1 MSYVKLSDVPE
12 TIGGCASCGP
22 GCGCKPCQDKY
33 HGFGE
38 RYIKDEDDD
47 DDVGSDVKTAG
58 GPLGMVGGR
67 NFPAGFGA
75 VRLPVRRTVF
85 APAPKEASQ
94 GGKFLPPKPII
105 ESRRAGVS
113 RRISPMTGTPPLH
126 VDPFTGRRFPIS
138 ATAQFPSSARTA
150 IRPDVGETE
159 AYKAALRKGEVG
171 LQRPIGANDPG
182 PDFITAVR
190 DDRGRIKEIV
200 VSDVKT
206 SGVGRFVPPVR
217 GAVAT
222 QKLRVWSPEV
232 RRAVAR
238 VKTGNPALDRD
249 IKQAMRE
256 GRVRLRQLEVDMSP
270 RGQGTITEAR

>member
-1 MSYVKLSDVPE
+1 MSYVKLGDVPE

-22 GCGCKPCQDKY
+22 SCGCKSCQDKY

-47 DDVGSDVKTAG
+47 DDTGSDGKTAG
-58 GPLGMVGGR
+58 GFLGPAGG
-67 NFPAGFGA
+67 NFLAGFGA
-75 VRLPVRRTVF
+75 VRLPVRRTIF
-85 APAPKEASQ
+85 APAPKDAPK
-94 GGKFLPPKPII
+94 GGKLLPPKPII
-105 ESRRAGVS
+105 ESKRAGVS

-126 VDPFTGRRFPIS
+126 LDPFMGRRFLIS
-138 ATAQFPSSARTA
+138 ATAQFPSSVKTA

-159 AYKAALRKGEVG
+159 AYKAALKKGEVG

-206 SGVGRFVPPVR
+206 SGIGRFGPPVR
-217 GAVAT
+217 GAAAT
-222 QKLRVWSPEV
+222 KKLRVWTPEV

-238 VKTGNPALDRD
+238 VKTGNPVLDRD

-256 GRVRLRQLEVDMSP
+256 GRVRLRQLEVDLSP